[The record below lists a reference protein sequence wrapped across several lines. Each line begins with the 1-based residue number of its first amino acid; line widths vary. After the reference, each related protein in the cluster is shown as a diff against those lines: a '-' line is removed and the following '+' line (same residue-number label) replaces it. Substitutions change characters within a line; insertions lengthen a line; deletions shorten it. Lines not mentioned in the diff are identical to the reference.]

1 MERMSSWVERYE
13 QAMTVLARTLWHDMA
28 NVKELGLTVAQYSL
42 LNVIERR
49 GPGKVSMLAEQLGV
63 TSSAVTVMIDR
74 LLDSGLVDRVPD
86 KSDRRVVL
94 VSITE
99 AGHHLLRQAQDRSRR
114 TLTAYLSLLEE
125 GELEQLVRLSEKLAA
140 RSLVYKGGD

>member
-1 MERMSSWVERYE
+1 MERMSLWVDRYE
-13 QAMTVLARTLWHDMA
+13 QAMTILARTLWHDMT
-28 NVKELGLTVAQYSL
+28 NVKELGLTMAQYSL

-74 LLDSGLVDRVPD
+74 LLDSGLVDRYPD

-99 AGHHLLRQAQDRSRR
+99 AGLRLLRQAQDRSRR

-125 GELEQLVRLSEKLAA
+125 DELEQMVSLSEKLAA
-140 RSLVYKGGD
+140 QALVYKGGE

>member
-1 MERMSSWVERYE
+1 
-13 QAMTVLARTLWHDMA
+13 MTVLARTLWHDMA
-28 NVKELGLTVAQYSL
+28 NVKELGLTIAQYSL

-140 RSLVYKGGD
+140 KALVYKGGE

>member
-1 MERMSSWVERYE
+1 MERMSLWVDRYE

-28 NVKELGLTVAQYSL
+28 NVKELGLTIAQYSL
-42 LNVIERR
+42 LNVIERQ

-74 LLDSGLVDRVPD
+74 LVDSGLVDRFPD

-99 AGHHLLRQAQDRSRR
+99 AGLQLLRQAQDRSRR

-125 GELEQLVRLSEKLAA
+125 DDLEQLVHLSEKLAA
-140 RSLVYKGGD
+140 KALVYKRGE

>member
-1 MERMSSWVERYE
+1 MERMSLWVDRYE
-13 QAMTVLARTLWHDMA
+13 QAMTVLARTLWHDMT
-28 NVKELGLTVAQYSL
+28 NVKELGLTIGQYSL

-74 LLDSGLVDRVPD
+74 LLDSGLVDRYPD

-99 AGHHLLRQAQDRSRR
+99 AGLHLLRQAQDRSRR

-125 GELEQLVRLSEKLAA
+125 DELEQLVRLGEKLAA
-140 RSLVYKGGD
+140 KALVYKGGQ